1 MTRTRGKA
9 RRFAAALAG
18 LTAWA
23 LVALLAGACGGSTP
37 EGLTIEIVPAGA
49 GLCLNPDGMGS
60 PPEFLPNPATVAI
73 GMPVR
78 FHNTDSRVHPIADA
92 ITGIVLIQAAI
103 GTTTYALYFDTPGTL
118 RYHSLTCYS
127 ASSLDGVLNITAN

>member
-9 RRFAAALAG
+9 RRFAAALFG
-18 LTAWA
+18 LTAG
-23 LVALLAGACGGSTP
+23 ALLAGACGGSTP
-37 EGLTIEIVPAGA
+37 EGLTIEIVPALA
-49 GLCLNPDGMGS
+49 GPCQNLGGTGS
-60 PPEFLPNPATVAI
+60 PPQFLPNPATVAV

-78 FHNTDSRVHPIADA
+78 FHNTDSRVHVIADA
-92 ITGIVLIQAAI
+92 ATGVTLIQAAI

-118 RYHSLTCYS
+118 RYRSLTCYS